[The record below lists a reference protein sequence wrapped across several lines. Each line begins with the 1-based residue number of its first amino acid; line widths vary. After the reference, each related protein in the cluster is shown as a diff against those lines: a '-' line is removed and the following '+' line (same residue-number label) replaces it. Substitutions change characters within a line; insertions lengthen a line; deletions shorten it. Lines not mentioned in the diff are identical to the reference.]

1 MAAPSALR
9 QLRKEESSHIL
20 RKKEKCNIVS
30 SSGFDL
36 GEFFMKLEEWDDKRD
51 EATRSILQEQAKYF
65 QSITESQRN

>member
-36 GEFFMKLEEWDDKRD
+36 GEFFMKLEE
-51 EATRSILQEQAKYF
+51 
-65 QSITESQRN
+65 